1 MEKIAL
7 SQKQKGHII
16 MFVAICIFGL
26 NIPINKFIYAHHM
39 LSPIGVTLL
48 RMSFACLAFWIV
60 SFFLPKEKV
69 AKKDLLILLCGGV
82 LGMAFNQGCF
92 AYGLSQTT
100 PVDASIIT
108 TSGPLFAMIIA
119 AIILKEPI
127 TTQKV
132 GGVFVGAIGAIILV
146 YTSTHTITG
155 NSSSWQGNVAVLCA
169 QAFYATYLVITRP
182 LSDRYSAVTMMKW
195 MFLFAAIL
203 IFPFGI
209 KDVIDAPLFQQHE
222 KEPYMAL
229 SFVLLGGTFI
239 AYMLIPMAQR
249 RIRPTTISM
258 YNNLQP
264 LIASGVAISLGM
276 DEFSI
281 TKVIAG
287 IFIFGGVYLV
297 TMSKSKADLEKEV
310 LTTKE

>member
-1 MEKIAL
+1 
-7 SQKQKGHII
+7 

-26 NIPINKFIYAHHM
+26 NIPVNKFIYEHHM
-39 LSPIGVTLL
+39 LSPMAVTLL
-48 RMSFACLAFWIV
+48 RMSFASVVFWLV
-60 SFFLPKEKV
+60 SLFLPKEKV
-69 AKKDLLILLCGGV
+69 AKKDLLILLLGGV
-82 LGMAFNQGCF
+82 LGMALNQGCF
-92 AYGLSQTT
+92 AYGLSRTA

-108 TSGPLFAMIIA
+108 TSGPLFAMIMA

-127 TTQKV
+127 TSQKV
-132 GGVFVGAIGAIILV
+132 GGVLVGGIGAIILV
-146 YTSTHTITG
+146 YTSTHSSAV
-155 NSSSWQGNVAVLCA
+155 NSSWQGNVAVLSA

-182 LSDRYSAVTMMKW
+182 LAERYSSITMMKW

-209 KDVIDAPLFQQHE
+209 QDVIDAPLFQQQE
-222 KEPYMAL
+222 KEPYLAL
-229 SFVLLGGTFI
+229 TFVLVGATFI
-239 AYMLIPMAQR
+239 AYMLIPMAQK

-264 LIASGVAISLGM
+264 LIASGVAISIGM
-276 DEFSI
+276 DHFSI

-297 TMSKSKADLEKEV
+297 TMSKSKADLDAAIQ
-310 LTTKE
+310 TK